1 MLFDNCTIYNT
12 SPKRT
17 IKRKGSSLALRRTG
31 RYWPSGHQCD
41 ADQRYH
47 RK

>member
-1 MLFDNCTIYNT
+1 
-12 SPKRT
+12 
-17 IKRKGSSLALRRTG
+17 LRRTG